1 MAKTVARCGI
11 KVDGSEPKWDNWES
25 LTDRELFV
33 RRLNAASYYAQ
44 LSAKELKPKIVKFA
58 KDSGEFTADE
68 QKKIKS
74 TGDSKFSTTVGS
86 VCAMINKGMPA
97 THPALRADHYAWVV
111 ETIRSVITQD
121 VVLDD
126 EEEPA
131 DSQQQQTTAPTITIQ
146 DRLRAAAQD
155 IAAAFEEEI
164 DRFVADPAKYDI
176 KQFDAIGILRDAE
189 SSPGH
194 NRHIVKFYE
203 DDAADVERAIKGTYT
218 DSEEDQQLKEA
229 YKHLNKTQLKKLY
242 AIYAAIFEACN
253 QASKEAA
260 AKRAPRKRKPRPASQ
275 IVKNFKFQK
284 EDTALGLTSVNPIE
298 VHGAKEV
305 WLYNTK
311 SRKIT
316 RYVADSLFKELSV
329 KGASIVGYDET
340 KSMTKT
346 LRKPAEFLKEFKAAS
361 KVRLRTILDDVKTVE
376 TKANG
381 RSADTLIILK
391 AIK

>member
-1 MAKTVARCGI
+1 MAKTVARSGI
-11 KVDGSEPKWDNWES
+11 KVDGSEPKWDNWEKLS
-25 LTDRELFV
+25 DRELFV
-33 RRLNAASYYAQ
+33 RRLEAASYYAQ

-58 KDSGEFTADE
+58 KDCGEFTTDE

-74 TGDSKFSTTVGS
+74 TGDSKFGTTVGS

-97 THPALRADHYAWVV
+97 THPALRGDHYAWAV
-111 ETIRSVITQD
+111 ETIRNTISQD
-121 VVLDD
+121 TSADD
-126 EEEPA
+126 SDEDAPA
-131 DSQQQQTTAPTITIQ
+131 EQVPSAPTITIQ

-164 DRFVADPAKYDI
+164 DRFVADPVAYDP
-176 KQFDAIGILRDAE
+176 KQFDAIAVLRDAE
-189 SSPGH
+189 SSAGH

-203 DDAADVERAIKGTYT
+203 DDAADVERAIKADYT

-229 YKHLNKTQLKKLY
+229 YKHLNKTQLKKLL
-242 AIYAAIFEACN
+242 AIYTAIFAACN

-275 IVKNFKFQK
+275 IVKGFKFQK
-284 EDTALGLTSVNPIE
+284 EDAALGLTSVNPIE

-329 KGASIVGYDET
+329 KGASIIGFDET
-340 KSMTKT
+340 KSVTKT

-361 KVRLRTILDDVKTVE
+361 KIKLRTILDSINTVE

-391 AIK
+391 ALK